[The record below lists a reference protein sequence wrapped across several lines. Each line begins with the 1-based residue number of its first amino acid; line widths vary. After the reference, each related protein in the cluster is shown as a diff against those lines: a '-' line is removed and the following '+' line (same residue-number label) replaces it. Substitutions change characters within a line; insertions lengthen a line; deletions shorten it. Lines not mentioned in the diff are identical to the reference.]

1 MNISSISDIKRESY
15 CEMLREEL
23 PVLRTKARST

>member
-15 CEMLREEL
+15 YEILREEL
-23 PVLRTKARST
+23 PVLRAKARIT